1 MISIE
6 TEARVARLLLSL
18 AEGERSAEIS
28 RQVLSDNFDFDAYQ
42 VFKFLDVECKNRVDA
57 INLCNFLRS
66 KGIFANDC
74 EAQLVVQFYD
84 QDGDGALSYCEF
96 LNLVQSDKSI
106 RRNNPYPK
114 SDKLSFNVEYS
125 LGKLLEKEIDLAKN
139 VMGLLNDLRLRCDFN
154 VHDIYHLLKGWNCIT
169 SESIKT
175 FLERNSVN
183 YLDSDIK
190 AIIKRLDLNRDGRAD
205 ICELHAFLGFPNCSR
220 CCPCSYSCGC
230 KCCSCCCS
238 SVTCCSRTHCSSPRC
253 RSRSPLRRSPSPLRD
268 NNKLGSVSN
277 TFNNANSSTLY
288 QSGTPQRN
296 MKVSQSP
303 MGETRISQNLS
314 LRQSPERKYSPRS
327 GCSPRRCCSPLRN
340 SSCTA
345 NVNTIRTTTCPLSSP
360 SYEQTQFIDYLR
372 MVMDAESKI
381 ERSKIDLAL
390 RPDFNVEDA
399 FRIFELDGRG
409 FITEDDLK
417 YGLNILELYPTC
429 ADVRLLMKRFD
440 LQKEGVLN
448 FADFFDMVTPYEKD
462 YRSMVENRPPN
473 SCCACRCPDIFM
485 CTTRVYL
492 KNLFSMLIDYENKF
506 NCAKRG
512 YATLRFKLREVF
524 RGVDKF
530 DFGYFNENDLANYLR
545 ANYAF
550 TSTKDSDLLFIRLD
564 RNRNGKVEFWE
575 MEEELA
581 QCF

>member
-18 AEGERSAEIS
+18 AEGERTVEIS

-42 VFKFLDVECKNRVDA
+42 VFKFLDVECKNRVDS
-57 INLCNFLRS
+57 INIVDFLRS
-66 KGIFANDC
+66 KGTFASNC
-74 EAQLVVQFYD
+74 EAQLTVLFYD
-84 QDGDGALSYCEF
+84 QDGDGTLSYCEF
-96 LNLVQSDKSI
+96 LNLVQSEKSI

-125 LGKLLEKEIDLAKN
+125 LGKLLEKELSLSKQI
-139 VMGLLNDLRLRCDFN
+139 MGLLSDLKLRCDFN

-169 SESIKT
+169 SESIKA

-183 YLDSDIK
+183 YLESDIK
-190 AIIKRLDLNRDGRAD
+190 AIMKRLDFNRDGRID
-205 ICELHAFLGFPNCSR
+205 ICELHAFLGFPNCGR
-220 CCPCSYSCGC
+220 CCPCSLSCGC
-230 KCCSCCCS
+230 RCCSCCCC
-238 SVTCCSRTHCSSPRC
+238 SVPCCKTHCSSPRC
-253 RSRSPLRRSPSPLRD
+253 RSRSPLRRSQSPLKEND
-268 NNKLGSVSN
+268 KFKNSI
-277 TFNNANSSTLY
+277 TNANSSTLY
-288 QSGTPQRN
+288 QTGTPNRSMQ
-296 MKVSQSP
+296 MSQNQ
-303 MGETRISQNLS
+303 MGETRLSPNLS
-314 LRQSPERKYSPRS
+314 LRQSPERRYSPRN
-327 GCSPRRCCSPLRN
+327 GCSPRRCGSPLRH
-340 SSCTA
+340 SCTA
-345 NVNTIRTTTCPLSSP
+345 NINTNINTIQTNNTP
-360 SYEQTQFIDYLR
+360 SYEQTQFVDYLR
-372 MVMDAESKI
+372 MVMDAESRI
-381 ERSKIDLAL
+381 EKAKIDLAL

-417 YGLNILELYPTC
+417 YGLNVLEIYPTC
-429 ADVRLLMKRFD
+429 SDVRLLMKRFD

-473 SCCACRCPDIFM
+473 SCCACRCPDVFM

-492 KNLFSMLIDYENKF
+492 KNLFNILIDYENKF

-512 YATLRFKLREVF
+512 YTNLRFKLREVF
-524 RGVDKF
+524 RGLDKF
-530 DFGYFNENDLANYLR
+530 DFGYFNENDLANYLKK
-545 ANYAF
+545 NYAF

-564 RNRNGKVEFWE
+564 RNRNGKVEYWE

-581 QCF
+581 QVI